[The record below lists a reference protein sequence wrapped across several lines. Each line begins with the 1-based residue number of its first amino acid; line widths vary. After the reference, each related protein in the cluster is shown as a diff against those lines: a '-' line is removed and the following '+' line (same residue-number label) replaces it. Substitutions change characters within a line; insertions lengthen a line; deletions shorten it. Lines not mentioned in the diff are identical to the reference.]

1 MNAIAHSARPLWLT
15 FDQIDLPE
23 NGRPTNATDV
33 VALSRSIR
41 AIGLQVPLTCVER
54 EGRHLLI
61 AGRHRLEALR
71 VLGYDKAPVHVGDFD
86 DIEARLC
93 TISENLH
100 RTELSALQR
109 SEQIAEFAKLTQERL
124 ETQKQVPVDQGPARL
139 DPAEQYIRMG
149 GKMPRAKG
157 GDGSDKVAQLAPVS
171 KGGCPGGDKPAQL
184 SKGGR
189 GLEGGDRLVGR
200 ELNISRGEI

>member
-139 DPAEQYIRMG
+139 DPAEQ
-149 GKMPRAKG
+149 PRPRPRPGFAG
-157 GDGSDKVAQLAPVS
+157 APPLRTGPHPRGRPRHRRRHRRNPS
-171 KGGCPGGDKPAQL
+171 RPAARRSL
-184 SKGGR
+184 R
-189 GLEGGDRLVGR
+189 DRRDQRRLRCAARPPV
-200 ELNISRGEI
+200 